1 VSEQLRAAIAG
12 GLLSGVVVLIGVL
25 VDQHLTR
32 RREREA
38 RIQETTRRLVI
49 ETRKLE
55 DLWRKSRAEV
65 DQDRLD
71 ELDDRVESLA
81 LELRLLSLNRRRY
94 RGLIRAIDDLIVNQI
109 VAREQRS
116 EGQVMSMLETLG
128 SGAISDSVF
137 PPTTGLIERVR
148 HRAASGL
155 PTLRLSDD
163 GDGRSEIA
171 GPGHGRTDAVRSSTS
186 TSDSASATPS

>member
-1 VSEQLRAAIAG
+1 MSEQLRAALAG
-12 GLLSGVVVLIGVL
+12 GLLSGVVVLVGVL

-32 RREREA
+32 RRERET
-38 RIQETTRRLVI
+38 RIQEATRHLVI

-55 DLWRKSRAEV
+55 DLLRKSPADV

-94 RGLIRAIDDLIVNQI
+94 RGLIHAIDDLIVNQI
-109 VAREQRS
+109 VARERGS
-116 EGQVMSMLETLG
+116 EGHVMSVLETLG

-137 PPTTGLIERVR
+137 PTTAALTELVR
-148 HRAASGL
+148 DRAARGL
-155 PTLRLSDD
+155 PKLHRLGD
-163 GDGRSEIA
+163 GNGRSEIA
-171 GPGHGRTDAVRSSTS
+171 GPDQRRTDAVRSSAS
-186 TSDSASATPS
+186 TSDSTSTTPS